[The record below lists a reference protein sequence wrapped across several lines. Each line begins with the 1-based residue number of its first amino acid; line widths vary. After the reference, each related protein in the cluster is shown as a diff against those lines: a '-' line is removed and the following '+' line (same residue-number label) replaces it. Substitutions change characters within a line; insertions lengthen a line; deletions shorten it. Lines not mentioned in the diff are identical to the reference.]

1 MTTTLTSIAPLT
13 SLTTDV
19 GVVEVRPY
27 EVVGLLSRGT
37 SHPTAS
43 RSSEGKEGEAIRL
56 I

>member
-1 MTTTLTSIAPLT
+1 MIASLTSIAPLT
-13 SLTTDV
+13 SLTTDI

-37 SHPTAS
+37 SHPTAG

-56 I
+56 V